1 MSPKAAECDYLIPRR
16 DARHSEVRWII
27 IEVFPKSQW
36 CEAGLHPCTNLVY
49 DILLPAAFLC
59 LRFIFRRCVCVPRFE
74 DWWQAV
80 QAGPSAEILFADDA
94 ALISYTEEGLQRRI
108 VQLAQACTEFALII
122 SLKKTNVMGQ
132 EVSEAPAISIDDY
145 TLEVVQE
152 FTYLGSTITSNLSL
166 NVDINKRIGKAAFV
180 MSRLSK
186 RVWENNTITEN
197 TKVRV
202 YQACVLSTLL

>member
-1 MSPKAAECDYLIPRR
+1 MS
-16 DARHSEVRWII
+16 
-27 IEVFPKSQW
+27 
-36 CEAGLHPCTNLVY
+36 
-49 DILLPAAFLC
+49 
-59 LRFIFRRCVCVPRFE
+59 RFE

-80 QAGPSAEILFADDA
+80 RAGPSAEILFADDA
-94 ALISYTEEGLQRRI
+94 ALILYTEEGLQRRI

-152 FTYLGSTITSNLSL
+152 FTYVGSTITSNLSV
-166 NVDINKRIGKAAFV
+166 NVEINKRIGKTAFV
-180 MSRLSK
+180 MSKLSK

-202 YQACVLSTLL
+202 YQACILRTLL